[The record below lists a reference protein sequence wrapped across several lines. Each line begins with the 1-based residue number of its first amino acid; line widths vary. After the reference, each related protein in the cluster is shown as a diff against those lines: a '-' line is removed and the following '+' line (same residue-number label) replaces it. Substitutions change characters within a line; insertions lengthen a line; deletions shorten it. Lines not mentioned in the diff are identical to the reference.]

1 MTHGD
6 PSGAQ
11 GMSGRAS
18 KSRSRSRTSTAW
30 QRQQHRPSSA
40 PDGGTINTRNFLEL
54 NRIALSR
61 GLVNAKD
68 HQRLWETGA
77 GPSVQQKRWARPK
90 SGSAAPY
97 NAGQTFGKPSMQ
109 RAVKDTP
116 QNITTTQAG
125 NEWLWDTLA
134 NQKMDESSAG
144 YGARN
149 YVRDPATTR
158 TVELRRKGEIPDE
171 NKLWQMKQFAGAESK
186 VSTFRTG
193 TAKSRAETQQAE
205 EGLLCTGLMFGQGV
219 RKNPGGKARNL

>member
-1 MTHGD
+1 MGD
-6 PSGAQ
+6 GRRPKRSTETVGEVSTNVYHNGVPSPQLTSPLKPYPGGGGQ
-11 GMSGRAS
+11 HVLS
-18 KSRSRSRTSTAW
+18 KSVALIPSTIHADNCALLFFLDDDDDAVALTS
-30 QRQQHRPSSA
+30 
-40 PDGGTINTRNFLEL
+40 N
-54 NRIALSR
+54 
-61 GLVNAKD
+61 
-68 HQRLWETGA
+68 
-77 GPSVQQKRWARPK
+77 RPK